1 MKRARITMT
10 ASLALSML
18 TAAAYTPTSFKDASK
33 IKSWDAWYDHEK
45 QAAITNI
52 LQKEKRSVTWEK
64 FNKVDPGLREI
75 GCITP
80 RTSAEIKSSK
90 WSVDCGTLDRDYAI
104 WDNYKDLLP
113 MLGVKH
119 ARFCSGWAKT
129 EQEKGVYDF
138 AWLDKPIRECAAMGI
153 KPWMLVGYG
162 NPVWGSDFRLG
173 MRVRQ
178 LTGSAEAMAAWT
190 RYVKA
195 LVARYQDVV
204 DGWEVWN
211 EPFRQENDYAELFFQ
226 TAKAIREVQPEAR
239 VYCAAMSDFP
249 QYEAVLE
256 RLKREDAIGLCS
268 GLMFHPYIP
277 NPDNTYRG
285 KKDAWMQLRRLAKRY
300 SPDLDMIQGEVGVP
314 TQLEFAHAL
323 ANREWSEY
331 KQAKYDLRR
340 AFGDAVRDVPSN
352 CFSFIDLQYTF
363 MLQSFGLVRS
373 NTLMEF
379 VYRRPSWYA
388 MRNFYALFDDETK
401 PVSFEERSVEGH
413 ALAIATFTREGK
425 TLKAFWFS
433 EEIPTDSLD
442 FTRLNLSKDVKAG
455 AEWIEM
461 VTGRRYRLDDAAHV
475 PVWDSP
481 CLVVQD

>member
-1 MKRARITMT
+1 MK
-10 ASLALSML
+10 SLVCG
-18 TAAAYTPTSFKDASK
+18 AAVVFAGVLCPVMADVVSFKDASK
-33 IKSWDAWYDHEK
+33 IKSWDAWNDHEK
-45 QAAITNI
+45 KAAVTNI

-64 FNKVDPGLREI
+64 FNAADPGLGEPI
-75 GCITP
+75 GRIKT
-80 RTSAEIKSSK
+80 RTSQEIASSK
-90 WSVDCGTLDRDYAI
+90 WSVDCCTLDRDYAV
-104 WDNYKDLLP
+104 WDNFKDLLP
-113 MLGVKH
+113 LLGAKH

-138 AWLDKPIRECAAMGI
+138 TWLDKPIRECAAMGI
-153 KPWMLVGYG
+153 RPWMLVGYG

-178 LTGSAEAMAAWT
+178 LTGSAEAMAAWKL
-190 RYVKA
+190 YVKA

-211 EPFRQENDYAELFFQ
+211 EPFRQENDYAELFYQ
-226 TAKAIREVQPEAR
+226 TAKAIREIQPTAK
-239 VYCAAMSDFP
+239 VYCAALSDFP
-249 QYEAVLE
+249 QYEVVLE
-256 RLKREDAIGLCS
+256 KLKRENAIDLCS
-268 GLMFHPYIP
+268 GLMFHPYIS

-285 KKDAWMQLRRLAKRY
+285 KNDAWMQLRRLAKRY
-300 SPDLDMIQGEVGVP
+300 SPDLDIIQGETGCP
-314 TQLEFAHAL
+314 AQLEFAHAL
-323 ANREWSEY
+323 ANREWTEY

-401 PVSFEERSVEGH
+401 PVSFEERPVAGH
-413 ALAIATFTREGK
+413 TLAIATFSRRGK
-425 TLKAFWFS
+425 TMKALWFS
-433 EEIPTDSLD
+433 EEIPTDALAFSRID
-442 FTRLNLSKDVKAG
+442 LSSDVASG

-461 VTGRRYRLDDAAHV
+461 VTGRRYRLEDARSV

-481 CLVVQD
+481 CLVIQD